1 MSSSNMN
8 TSTQAVVDNALARK
22 RERLAYKTSTSHED
36 LKQFISDVLKQYK
49 FNIIVPGVCDELDDC
64 VPSSWPNAKKH
75 RWVLNALMEAG
86 AKAGKWEQD
95 DKEKARDK
103 LDGHCDEM
111 AFCLTNTAVK
121 SLVDTGK
128 LCFDHT
134 YRKILTGMYTMKPK
148 DVVSYIFKNWLTG
161 QNPWN
166 SVVPVGSST
175 KSITICDTLWGGNG
189 LAARVVE
196 ITKVALIDKAIYAI
210 PVYLLLY
217 IFDETELT
225 DNELTTGEDETAQYS
240 IHAVGLIVD
249 GPGRTAY
256 ICDPNGGVFKN
267 GNYEFLTI
275 PLERREKITTCVSQ
289 SNLDAAV
296 QPAT

>member
-1 MSSSNMN
+1 MN
-8 TSTQAVVDNALARK
+8 TSIQAVVEMALARK
-22 RERLAYKTSTSHED
+22 RERLVYKTSTSHED
-36 LKQFISDVLKQYK
+36 LKQFISDVLYEYK
-49 FNIIVPGVCDELDDC
+49 FNIIVPSVCDRLDNG

-75 RWVLNALMEAG
+75 RWILNAFMKAG

-111 AFCLTNTAVK
+111 AFCLTTTAVK

-134 YRKILTGMYTMKPK
+134 YKHILTDLYKMKPK
-148 DVVSYIFKNWLTG
+148 YAVSYVFQNWLTN

-166 SVVPVGSST
+166 NLVPVESCT
-175 KSITICDTLWGGNG
+175 KSITICDTLWGCKGI
-189 LAARVVE
+189 ASRVVE
-196 ITKVALIDKAIYAI
+196 ITKMALSDKAIYAI

-225 DNELTTGEDETAQYS
+225 DSELAMGEGEAAQYS

-249 GPGRTAY
+249 GQGRTVY
-256 ICDPNGGVFKN
+256 ICDPNGGVFRN
-267 GNYEFLTI
+267 GNYEFLTM
-275 PLERREKITTCVSQ
+275 PLERRDKITTCMSQ
-289 SNLDAAV
+289 SNLDAAR

>member
-1 MSSSNMN
+1 MN
-8 TSTQAVVDNALARK
+8 TSIQSVVDMALARK
-22 RERLAYKTSTSHED
+22 RERLVYKTSTSHED
-36 LKQFISDVLKQYK
+36 LKQSISDVLYKYK
-49 FNIIVPGVCDELDDC
+49 FNIIVPSVCDYLDDG
-64 VPSSWPNAKKH
+64 VPSSWPNSKKH
-75 RWVLNALMEAG
+75 RWVLNALVKAG
-86 AKAGKWEQD
+86 VKAGKWEQD
-95 DKEKARDK
+95 DNEKARDK

-134 YRKILTGMYTMKPK
+134 YKNILADLYKMKPTYA
-148 DVVSYIFKNWLTG
+148 VRYVFQNWLTD

-166 SVVPVGSST
+166 NLVPAGSST
-175 KSITICDTLWGGNG
+175 KSITIYDTLWGGKG

-225 DNELTTGEDETAQYS
+225 DSELATGEGETAQYS

-249 GPGRTAY
+249 GPRRTAY

-267 GNYEFLTI
+267 GNYEFLTM
-275 PLERREKITTCVSQ
+275 PFVRREKITTCVSQ
-289 SNLDAAV
+289 SNLDAAF